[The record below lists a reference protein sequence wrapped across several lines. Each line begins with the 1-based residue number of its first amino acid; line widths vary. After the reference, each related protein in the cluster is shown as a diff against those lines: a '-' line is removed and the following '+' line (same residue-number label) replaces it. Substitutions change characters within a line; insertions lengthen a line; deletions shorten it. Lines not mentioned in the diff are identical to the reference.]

1 MKRKTKNN
9 VKLGLKILLILF
21 ILLGTYYK
29 DEVSNLLLK
38 FVPVKSYALSDIP
51 EYSDKGYVVINNNE
65 PYFTEEDKERKK
77 HK

>member
-29 DEVSNLLLK
+29 DEVSNLL
-38 FVPVKSYALSDIP
+38 
-51 EYSDKGYVVINNNE
+51 
-65 PYFTEEDKERKK
+65 
-77 HK
+77 